1 MVESINS
8 RQSREGEH
16 TTEPK
21 ELTHKEL
28 VNRAGKV
35 SLLFAERVTPV
46 LNAKLRNLGTVQVIT
61 SSQEGRPE
69 EELID
74 LDQPGETILKSVIRE
89 VPLTVVLMSESTP
102 EPLELNKGATKRV
115 FDYEDPLDNSSPQKR
130 GLDVLPY
137 SVQGLFD
144 ECGNSLSSSIVDPI
158 KRIAYM
164 NIGKENFLYDL
175 ETKERRPLHKS
186 ERTTLKDK
194 NSTLASFL
202 GEKEY
207 SEKFFKYFGDMVH
220 ASDRERKAYLYAG
233 GGAFIYGLLASGA
246 VDAYVMFDEP
256 LSEIIPGLALAL
268 AAGCT
273 VVSVNPENGT
283 YKNFKFDPNQLR
295 ENHKLYAEGTVPLFM
310 AAATP
315 EIRDELIK
323 AYMDKKNE
331 IAAEAERQK
340 KLGEQQEE
348 SSKELAELRK
358 FKNSRPVRLYEIFNA
373 SGQPQ
378 NSSSN

>member
-8 RQSREGEH
+8 HQSREGEP
-16 TTEPK
+16 TTGPK

-102 EPLELNKGATKRV
+102 EPLELNKGATKPV

-144 ECGNSLSSSIVDPI
+144 ECGNPLSSSIVDPI
-158 KRIAYM
+158 KRIAYI

-175 ETKERRPLHKS
+175 ETKERKPLHKS

-246 VDAYVMFDEP
+246 VDAYIMFDEP
-256 LSEIIPGLALAL
+256 LSEIIPGLALAS

-295 ENHKLYAEGTVPLFM
+295 ENHKLYAEGTVPLFI

-331 IAAEAERQK
+331 IAAETERQK
-340 KLGEQQEE
+340 K
-348 SSKELAELRK
+348 SSLELAKLRK
-358 FKNSRPVRLYEIFNA
+358 FKNSRPEEFEIFVA
-373 SGQPQ
+373 SQHASQAQ
-378 NSSSN
+378 NPLSN